1 MTGEHRQTKRRRG
14 RAAAAAAAGA
24 LGVLALCGGAAARP
38 EFCREGDCPT
48 FEALPAGEGYEARR
62 YGATEWSSVEEGR
75 QSGFMS
81 LFRYISGENAE
92 ERRIPMTTPVLMTS
106 YLDGGAADRMSF
118 WIAKEDQPGPTP
130 IEEGVTVGEW
140 PAMDVFVISYGGW
153 SSSEREERYAD
164 RLKGMLDRDG
174 RQYNNSVV
182 FSAGYDSPMTF
193 FGRHNEVWLLS
204 LGDSPVSVAAGELST
219 SAVEGGLVDENLLNA
234 TTLEELTGSAENSTL
249 QE

>member
-1 MTGEHRQTKRRRG
+1 MG
-14 RAAAAAAAGA
+14 
-24 LGVLALCGGAAARP
+24 
-38 EFCREGDCPT
+38 
-48 FEALPAGEGYEARR
+48 EARR
-62 YGATEWSSVEEGR
+62 YAATEWSSVEEGR
-75 QSGFMS
+75 RSGFMS

-92 ERRIPMTTPVLMTS
+92 DRRIPMTTPVLMTS

-118 WIAKEDQPGPTP
+118 WIAKEDQPGPP
-130 IEEGVTVGEW
+130 PSEEGVTVEEW

-153 SSSEREERYAD
+153 SSSERAE

-204 LGDSPVSVAAGELST
+204 LGDSPVAAGGELST

-234 TTLEELTGSAENSTL
+234 TTLEEL
-249 QE
+249 